1 MIHRRSARSLL
12 VLATLAL
19 PMRGLAAD
27 VAQIPIGPNS
37 LGACPGAA
45 ITPSQVVFGQ
55 FPVALMGSYVM
66 LPIDVP
72 EGTTQLRVKYCYEGG
87 GNTVDLGL
95 WQSRDGVTPWSTPQF
110 RGWGGS
116 SHPDVAVTQQ
126 GFSSEA
132 EYLAEPRGYVPGRT
146 TRGFLPGPIPAG
158 TWAAELGVGAVS
170 ETDADQLADFRVEIE
185 LSSDPAYAAD
195 PYVPAAYDETPASN
209 QAGWYA
215 GDMHVH
221 AEHSALGD
229 ATMTEV
235 FDYAFSPF
243 GQNGAG
249 LDFITLSDYVTS
261 SAWGEIGRYQPL
273 YPGKLVIRS
282 AEIITYHGHAMNHG
296 SALYVDHRTGP
307 VYELAPNGVVTL
319 LRPATPPSAILAAVV
334 DAGGIAQLNHVTT
347 CPSNTAYCRR
357 TCRGCPWDYS
367 SEETQYSEV
376 ASIEVQSGSFFK
388 YELFTKPAIAFWD
401 AALAAGEHIAAVGS
415 SDSHQAGIA
424 DATESAIGRAT
435 TVVYANSL
443 SEQGILDGVRAGHT
457 YVKLFGNDGPD
468 VRLEASGDQGGSG
481 IMGDSIPD
489 HSATL
494 VATVSGIEI
503 GANQHFVKLFR
514 NGVLI
519 DSVPIDAPGGVQL
532 FRAESPGR
540 YRVQVERDRKTPM
553 NQTLADVIVVLTSP
567 VYVPEPGAVAT
578 TLAAV
583 AALMLLRRPH
593 G

>member
-1 MIHRRSARSLL
+1 
-12 VLATLAL
+12 
-19 PMRGLAAD
+19 
-27 VAQIPIGPNS
+27 
-37 LGACPGAA
+37 
-45 ITPSQVVFGQ
+45 
-55 FPVALMGSYVM
+55 
-66 LPIDVP
+66 
-72 EGTTQLRVKYCYEGG
+72 
-87 GNTVDLGL
+87 
-95 WQSRDGVTPWSTPQF
+95 
-110 RGWGGS
+110 
-116 SHPDVAVTQQ
+116 
-126 GFSSEA
+126 
-132 EYLAEPRGYVPGRT
+132 
-146 TRGFLPGPIPAG
+146 
-158 TWAAELGVGAVS
+158 
-170 ETDADQLADFRVEIE
+170 
-185 LSSDPAYAAD
+185 
-195 PYVPAAYDETPASN
+195 
-209 QAGWYA
+209 
-215 GDMHVH
+215 
-221 AEHSALGD
+221 
-229 ATMTEV
+229 
-235 FDYAFSPF
+235 
-243 GQNGAG
+243 
-249 LDFITLSDYVTS
+249 
-261 SAWGEIGRYQPL
+261 
-273 YPGKLVIRS
+273 
-282 AEIITYHGHAMNHG
+282 
-296 SALYVDHRTGP
+296 VDHRTGP
-307 VYELAPNGVVTL
+307 VHQLAPNGVVTL

-415 SDSHQAGIA
+415 SDSHQAGFA

-468 VRLEASGDQGGSG
+468 VRLDAIGDQGGAG

-503 GANQHFVKLFR
+503 GAKQHFVKLFR
-514 NGVLI
+514 NGVLV

-553 NQTLADVIVVLTSP
+553 NQTLEDVIVVLTSP
-567 VYVPEPGAVAT
+567 VYVPEPGAAAM
-578 TLAAV
+578 LLAAAV
-583 AALMLLRRPH
+583 ALGSLRRARLRTDQRSRSGGRGSLDWVICIPTSRATRIAR
-593 G
+593 